1 MKMRWFAIA
10 VGMATFSTI
19 AAELVLTRIFS
30 VTLYYHFAFLV
41 ISLALLGLAIA
52 GVFVYLLPGF
62 FRRELAPIQA
72 GACMVLAALSLVGT
86 LLVAL
91 HNPIELRR
99 WDTQIGTLILI
110 YFTSALPF
118 VFSGF
123 AVTISISAAGAAI
136 GRIYAYDLVGAAIGC
151 LFVVPAIE
159 SLHAPGAILAAAALA
174 AASGI
179 VYAAAAGSARRRARV
194 GLAAAAAVTAAAL
207 LFLALTEANARRFGL
222 ARNPSKFLGRRQVLF
237 EKWNAFSHVSVAPAG
252 QDDHRWIF
260 IDADAAT
267 RMWSGAIAKD
277 GYEAPRRIPEVRVA
291 SLGYALR
298 PAGPALIIGPG
309 GGTDVISALRH
320 GVRRVVGVE
329 INPIIVDDV
338 MRERYRDFTGGLY
351 QDPRVEVVVDEGR
364 SFIRRADEKYATI
377 QATLVDTWAASS
389 SGAFTLSENNIYT
402 TEAFGEFMDH
412 LLPGGIL
419 VITRWYAR
427 ESPKEFLRLVAIA
440 RAALEERGVPA
451 AEIPRHF
458 MMAADRE
465 RRATLMVSP
474 QPFTAQDIAA
484 ATERARQDRLPI
496 LFSPAEGASG
506 DDRLL
511 ASFLR
516 AGDAAGFLDDLPYDA
531 RPSRDD
537 HPFFFYSL
545 RPSEIFSVLDP
556 SQRVELHNLGVLI
569 LLFLLGLSAVVTFLL
584 VLGPLLLF
592 RRSALAGSPGSRR
605 ILAYF
610 ASLGLGFILVEIG
623 MMQRFVLFLGHPIYA
638 LVVVLAV
645 LLAAAGTGSWFSG
658 PLSERFGSARRLVV
672 ACVAVLSVVLLLYAA
687 GLTAVF
693 HLLLGLPLSARIAV
707 AALLVLVPGFLMGI
721 LLPSGM
727 RVISDEAPAIAP
739 WAWAVNGGASVL
751 GSVAAVFVSM
761 NFGFTIAF
769 LVGITTYILGAAA
782 LVAGRQASP
791 AATAA
796 R

>member
-1 MKMRWFAIA
+1 MRWFAIA

-52 GVFVYLLPGF
+52 GVFVYLLPRV
-62 FRRELAPIQA
+62 FRPELAPVQA
-72 GACMVLAALSLVGT
+72 GACMVLAAVSLVGT

-99 WDTQIGTLILI
+99 WDTQIGTLALI

-136 GRIYAYDLVGAAIGC
+136 GRIYAYDLIGAAIGC

-159 SLHAPGAILAAAALA
+159 RLHAPGAILACAALA

-179 VYAAAAGSARRRARV
+179 VYAGAAALSHRRARA
-194 GLAAAAAVTAAAL
+194 GLAAAAAIVSAAL
-207 LFLALTEANARRFGL
+207 LFLALTEAGAHRFGL

-267 RMWSGAIAKD
+267 RVWSGAIAKD
-277 GYEAPRRIPEVRVA
+277 SYEAPRRIPEVRVA

-298 PAGPALIIGPG
+298 PHGPALIIGPG

-320 GVRRVVGVE
+320 GVRKVVGVE
-329 INPIIVDDV
+329 INPIIVEDV
-338 MRERYRDFTGGLY
+338 MRDRYRDFAGDLY
-351 QDPRVEVVVDEGR
+351 GDPRVRVVVDEGR

-412 LLPGGIL
+412 LLPGGVL

-440 RAALEERGVPA
+440 RAALEERGVAPA
-451 AEIPRHF
+451 EMARHF
-458 MMAADRE
+458 MVAGDRE
-465 RRATLMVSP
+465 RRATLLVSP
-474 QPFTAQDIAA
+474 QPFAEADIAA
-484 ATERARQDRLPI
+484 VTERARADRLPL
-496 LFSPAEGASG
+496 LFSPAGASG
-506 DDRLL
+506 QDRLL
-511 ASFLR
+511 ASFLG
-516 AGDAAGFLDDLPYDA
+516 AADADRFLADLPYDA
-531 RPSRDD
+531 TPSSDD

-556 SQRVELHNLGVLI
+556 SQRIELHNLGVLI

-592 RRSALAGSPGSRR
+592 RRSALAGSPGSGR

-658 PLSERFGSARRLVV
+658 RLGDRLGGPRRLVV
-672 ACVAVLSVVLLLYAA
+672 AGVGALAIVLVLYAA
-687 GLTAVF
+687 GLTTIF
-693 HLLLGLPLSARIAV
+693 HLLLGLPLPARIAI
-707 AALLVLVPGFLMGI
+707 AALLVLVPGFMMGI

-727 RVISDEAPAIAP
+727 RIISDEAPAIAP

-769 LVGITTYILGAAA
+769 LVGITTYILGAVA
-782 LVAGRQASP
+782 LVAGRRA
-791 AATAA
+791 AATAP
-796 R
+796 